1 MGREYPASWEKFCK
15 IERNHGDFT
24 HYRFKAGTTIG
35 DLNRFAARYAL
46 AADFDGVKI
55 KNSTKQTNLGYEALM
70 RSLLVWSTVESYC
83 YVLPIGSG
91 GKYSFLSY
99 TISEKIP

>member
-1 MGREYPASWEKFCK
+1 MVREYPASWEKFCK
-15 IERNHGDFT
+15 IERNHSDFT

-55 KNSTKQTNLGYEALM
+55 KNSTKQT
-70 RSLLVWSTVESYC
+70 LVM
-83 YVLPIGSG
+83 
-91 GKYSFLSY
+91 KH
-99 TISEKIP
+99 